1 MKGIAPTCRVSAPHA
16 HTVMHACNTTNVH
29 SAQCRHSSGSIAK
42 VTRRMNS
49 QSEGQ
54 STDMAAA
61 ANLLNVP
68 QSDALID
75 GFTVPEVG
83 HCY

>member
-1 MKGIAPTCRVSAPHA
+1 MQVRFGP
-16 HTVMHACNTTNVH
+16 
-29 SAQCRHSSGSIAK
+29 CRHSSGSIAK

-54 STDMAAA
+54 SSDMAAA

-75 GFTVPEVG
+75 GFTVPEVNRNI
-83 HCY
+83 Y